1 MRVKYRDELWEWNT
15 GLLWELSTAM
25 NYESELPD
33 VLWELSTAMNYAS
46 EVPRQIMWVKYRD
59 EFSELKTATYYEG

>member
-1 MRVKYRDELWEWNT
+1 
-15 GLLWELSTAM
+15 M
-25 NYESELPD
+25 NYESEVPD

-59 EFSELKTATYYEG
+59 ELWELRTATY